1 MSGGRSNTVPHR
13 LPVIRGSVPAAL
25 LLLLLLA
32 AACTPPGAGVAPTFA
47 PPPTAAPLAG
57 ETATAAL
64 GTIVETVETRG
75 RVVAQEEALLV
86 FPLDGA
92 LKAIHASPGDQ
103 VEQGALIAELDA
115 PQTEE
120 QALVAQFDLALA
132 EAGLENAEGALEAAE
147 AAPTLAQVA
156 LDRASTPALP
166 DPSADETIAA
176 NALARAELEYEDAW
190 VEWDKAIHRWWE
202 PPEAIEPYSR
212 TLQIRVWNLEAAQA
226 RLAESRRSAS
236 EQRALLRLAVTK
248 ARIELAQAEIE
259 LSQAELAVSTAELR
273 MERARALDEL
283 AAEQLTSTRLLAPF
297 PGIIISVDKRAGDL
311 VGAYEAIGAI
321 ADPSELWLV
330 ATVPEE
336 DVIYVTPGQAASGR
350 LDAYP
355 DRVFAGRVVQV
366 ASEAIIWQGRSAYE
380 VTIAFDEGQQ
390 VPATIRMGADIS
402 IAGRAREDALLVPA
416 RAVITVGGQ
425 SYVDLVGE
433 DGAIERVA
441 VETGVSDGSQTEIVS
456 GLRAGQGVRI
466 P

>member
-1 MSGGRSNTVPHR
+1 M
-13 LPVIRGSVPAAL
+13 
-25 LLLLLLA
+25 
-32 AACTPPGAGVAPTFA
+32 
-47 PPPTAAPLAG
+47 
-57 ETATAAL
+57 
-64 GTIVETVETRG
+64 
-75 RVVAQEEALLV
+75 
-86 FPLDGA
+86 
-92 LKAIHASPGDQ
+92 
-103 VEQGALIAELDA
+103 
-115 PQTEE
+115 
-120 QALVAQFDLALA
+120 
-132 EAGLENAEGALEAAE
+132 
-147 AAPTLAQVA
+147 
-156 LDRASTPALP
+156 
-166 DPSADETIAA
+166 
-176 NALARAELEYEDAW
+176 
-190 VEWDKAIHRWWE
+190 
-202 PPEAIEPYSR
+202 
-212 TLQIRVWNLEAAQA
+212 
-226 RLAESRRSAS
+226 
-236 EQRALLRLAVTK
+236 
-248 ARIELAQAEIE
+248 
-259 LSQAELAVSTAELR
+259 
-273 MERARALDEL
+273 
-283 AAEQLTSTRLLAPF
+283 
-297 PGIIISVDKRAGDL
+297 
-311 VGAYEAIGAI
+311 
-321 ADPSELWLV
+321 